1 MSLSD
6 QAIGTRT
13 GIFNETAACQDNTPE
28 YMYLTVLIIYFILY
42 VADVAPE
49 QPEYTTAVVIR
60 AYPDA

>member
-6 QAIGTRT
+6 QAIGTRM

-28 YMYLTVLIIYFILY
+28 YRYLTVFIIYFIIY
-42 VADVAPE
+42 VADIAPE
-49 QPEYTTAVVIR
+49 QPEYTMAVVIR

>member
-6 QAIGTRT
+6 QAIGART

-28 YMYLTVLIIYFILY
+28 YTYLTVFIIYFILY

-49 QPEYTTAVVIR
+49 QPAYTTAVVIR

>member
-6 QAIGTRT
+6 QAIGART
-13 GIFNETAACQDNTPE
+13 GIFNKTAACQDNTPE
-28 YMYLTVLIIYFILY
+28 DLYITVFITYLIIY
-42 VADVAPE
+42 VADIAPE

>member
-6 QAIGTRT
+6 QAIGART

-28 YMYLTVLIIYFILY
+28 YTYLTVFIEYFIIY
-42 VADVAPE
+42 VADVAPK